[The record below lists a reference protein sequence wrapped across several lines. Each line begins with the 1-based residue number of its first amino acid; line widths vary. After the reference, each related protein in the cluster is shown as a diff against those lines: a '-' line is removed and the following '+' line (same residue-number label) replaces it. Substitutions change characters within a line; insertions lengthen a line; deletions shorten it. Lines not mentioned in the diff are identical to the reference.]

1 MSVLFLKKKKKPF
14 QCFYGFEIKMLTFLL
29 HDLILLNY
37 AGIVTDLL
45 GYYTCAV
52 ICSILRLFQLFIE
65 LWVKY

>member
-1 MSVLFLKKKKKPF
+1 
-14 QCFYGFEIKMLTFLL
+14 MLTFLL
-29 HDLILLNY
+29 HDLILFNY

-65 LWVKY
+65 SWVKH